1 MVEQP
6 LLQKDATM
14 KFSGKK
20 LRAIRQQSEMTQS
33 ELSEISGV
41 SQSLISKYEREEVV
55 NPPLSVI
62 KPLANA
68 LGKHPDDFYLEQE
81 PQRLGGEHTTVD
93 LNLNIYLHVVD
104 GTQRVYK
111 GYYK

>member
-1 MVEQP
+1 
-6 LLQKDATM
+6 M

-20 LRAIRQQSEMTQS
+20 LRAIRHQSEMTQS

-68 LGKHPDDFYLEQE
+68 IGKHPDAFYVEQK
-81 PQRLGGEHTTVD
+81 PQRLVGEHTTVE
-93 LNLNIYLHVVD
+93 LNTNI
-104 GTQRVYK
+104 
-111 GYYK
+111 